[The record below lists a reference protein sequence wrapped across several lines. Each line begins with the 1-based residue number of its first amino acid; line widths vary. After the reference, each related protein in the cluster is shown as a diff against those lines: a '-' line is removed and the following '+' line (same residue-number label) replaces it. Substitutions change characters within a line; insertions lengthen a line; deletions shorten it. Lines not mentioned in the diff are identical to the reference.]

1 MANNPYSFKTY
12 QSKKGQARKI
22 IEKAE
27 KKSAG
32 PDSPA
37 PLKIVLFSCIPR
49 A

>member
-27 KKSAG
+27 KKVQSLTA
-32 PDSPA
+32 
-37 PLKIVLFSCIPR
+37 LHL
-49 A
+49 